1 MNKRTNKNTS
11 TSNYVWLQLYYRILR
26 FIENLKCNTQVVK
39 AIFVI
44 ALTSLVFDQ
53 LINHTYANDAFVFL
67 LKKVGVSVFF
77 TVGCLLI
84 VLKYSDAFF
93 ERKYY
98 EAFISIGFMNSIG
111 IPPILIKRIKT
122 TNTLTLIFDNVGIAL
137 INLENRKNEIESIL
151 NISIASISIGENNR
165 QIVVKAGIGKFRHDK
180 TLYWNSNNFN
190 NQNDSL
196 LLGESMFNPISV
208 SLNNYPHI
216 LIGGAT
222 GSGKTLLLKL
232 MLMQCI
238 NNGFTVNIIDFKGGI
253 DFGQIWRQHCIF
265 ITDIEK
271 VTEKLDEILVELEYR
286 KRIYLQKGYKNISDY
301 NSHEFNKQKRII
313 IACDEL
319 AELLD
324 TTGLAT
330 KEKEPI
336 KKIQNQ
342 LSSLARLG
350 RAFGIHLILS
360 TQRPDANIITGQ
372 IKNNISYKI
381 CGRADQVLSQIIL
394 DNTDAAT
401 YIPSDSKGLF
411 LNQDGILFKAY
422 LFDEY
427 TDIKGGGLMQT
438 EQ

>member
-137 INLENRKNEIESIL
+137 INWENRKNEIESIL

-180 TLYWNSNNFN
+180 TLYWN
-190 NQNDSL
+190 
-196 LLGESMFNPISV
+196 
-208 SLNNYPHI
+208 
-216 LIGGAT
+216 
-222 GSGKTLLLKL
+222 
-232 MLMQCI
+232 
-238 NNGFTVNIIDFKGGI
+238 
-253 DFGQIWRQHCIF
+253 
-265 ITDIEK
+265 
-271 VTEKLDEILVELEYR
+271 
-286 KRIYLQKGYKNISDY
+286 
-301 NSHEFNKQKRII
+301 
-313 IACDEL
+313 
-319 AELLD
+319 
-324 TTGLAT
+324 
-330 KEKEPI
+330 
-336 KKIQNQ
+336 
-342 LSSLARLG
+342 
-350 RAFGIHLILS
+350 
-360 TQRPDANIITGQ
+360 
-372 IKNNISYKI
+372 
-381 CGRADQVLSQIIL
+381 
-394 DNTDAAT
+394 
-401 YIPSDSKGLF
+401 
-411 LNQDGILFKAY
+411 
-422 LFDEY
+422 
-427 TDIKGGGLMQT
+427 
-438 EQ
+438 